1 MTNIP
6 DSISIHDDDFSLKVC
21 SELSADLANI
31 VEEEHYILDNP
42 ITSPP
47 TSFPAQLHRLDRL
60 NLTAQTDIIQAKG
73 ALEEYFDTV
82 LQMTCTMENNQRNI
96 MERLDT
102 QGETQSKTNDI
113 IKANFDTI
121 KSNFETNLR
130 ETDGAL
136 KNAMAN
142 LKTDINAGVKVVIE
156 Q

>member
-1 MTNIP
+1 MALTSNIAALYFNYN
-6 DSISIHDDDFSLKVC
+6 FSVKVC

-47 TSFPAQLHRLDRL
+47 TSFPTQLHRLDRL

-82 LQMTCTMENNQRNI
+82 LQMTCTMENNQSNI
-96 MERLDT
+96 MERV
-102 QGETQSKTNDI
+102 
-113 IKANFDTI
+113 
-121 KSNFETNLR
+121 SNLERSRYTAKHFCKY
-130 ETDGAL
+130 ACF
-136 KNAMAN
+136 
-142 LKTDINAGVKVVIE
+142 

>member
-1 MTNIP
+1 M
-6 DSISIHDDDFSLKVC
+6 KVC

-47 TSFPAQLHRLDRL
+47 TSFPTQLHRLDRL

-96 MERLDT
+96 MERVGNLERT
-102 QGETQSKTNDI
+102 RYKYTPPLFGPGC
-113 IKANFDTI
+113 FDL
-121 KSNFETNLR
+121 S
-130 ETDGAL
+130 
-136 KNAMAN
+136 
-142 LKTDINAGVKVVIE
+142 
-156 Q
+156 